1 VNYVSEI
8 EKLKRRQRLLSQKDS
23 DTEITRVI
31 PTPQSIAEKG
41 YRRAPS
47 TITGLVFGGLI
58 GAAIAGPGGALIG
71 ALILGSLGAT
81 ADEAEQE

>member
-1 VNYVSEI
+1 MSEI
-8 EKLKRRQRLLSQKDS
+8 EKWKRRQRSLSQHDS
-23 DTEITRVI
+23 NTEIARVI

-41 YRRAPS
+41 YSRAPS

-71 ALILGSLGAT
+71 ALILGSLGAA
-81 ADEAEQE
+81 ADEAELE